1 MDVMNSAYTS
11 YAALAGYNAFGEVRQ
26 ISFPM
31 NGVNT
36 TYQYEQATNRLHELT
51 ATIPGSGTAQDFVY
65 SYDNNGNIRTIT
77 DNVDPTQTQTFNYDW
92 LNRLTTAQGA

>member
-36 TYQYEQATNRLHELT
+36 TFQYEQATNRLHELT
-51 ATIPGSGTAQDFVY
+51 TTIREAARHRILYT
-65 SYDNNGNIRTIT
+65 RTTIT
-77 DNVDPTQTQTFNYDW
+77 EIFVQSRTMSIRPRPKRSTMT
-92 LNRLTTAQGA
+92 G